1 MSKSRYLYHY
11 QQLVCDTLILN
22 RKLHTPMELPYLKGL
37 VCVASSSPGI
47 STLLTKAALELA
59 LAQRATTT
67 VAKKSIAAFNLRQ
80 GAIVSCM
87 VTLRNRQLYA
97 FLDLLVTFVMAKWDL
112 SLEKGKAGN
121 AKQKERQSLSKSR
134 QSKPEKLAEN
144 ISFGL
149 GNFLEFPQLEPFF
162 PQFES
167 AKGCNINIMI
177 NAKFIKVRPFNQ
189 THIWG
194 F

>member
-1 MSKSRYLYHY
+1 
-11 QQLVCDTLILN
+11 
-22 RKLHTPMELPYLKGL
+22 MELPYLKGL
-37 VCVASSSPGI
+37 VCVASSNQGT
-47 STLLTKAALELA
+47 STLLTKGALELT
-59 LAQRATTT
+59 LGQRAATSL
-67 VAKKSIAAFNLRQ
+67 AKKSIAAFNLREKTV
-80 GAIVSCM
+80 VSCM
-87 VTLRNRQLYA
+87 VTLRNNQLYA

-112 SLEKGKAGN
+112 NLEKRRAVNSGQEAKVSPSMGSAGE
-121 AKQKERQSLSKSR
+121 AH
-134 QSKPEKLAEN
+134 KLVET

-177 NAKFIKVRPFNQ
+177 NPKSIKDKAFSQ
-189 THIWG
+189 TLIWG